1 MSALQ
6 EGDCS
11 PEIQTKS
18 KLPGEVWILIAANA
32 VIAVIAW
39 RGLDAMTRGR
49 ERLTD
54 HDNRLNTLKLLYGQ
68 FQSDCEHLA
77 SPTLL
82 QISPVEFGNGQV
94 LMVRDRRDEGR
105 PAQWQVVVYRLNGNT
120 VVRVAS
126 PPADNRN
133 AVRAAMITLR
143 QANGGDNLARAL
155 VSDADSLSA
164 RAWIEPGGWQTENGR
179 IAAALLSGNASASAS
194 TKPRPCSG
202 ALFMPDRTA
211 AGPERHRPGG
221 RRRHA
226 SPPPGRGAAAP
237 AALRKA
243 SGRRRRGHRR
253 PPGSPAA
260 CGLQR

>member
-1 MSALQ
+1 MKRATCFRRPF
-6 EGDCS
+6 GR
-11 PEIQTKS
+11 P
-18 KLPGEVWILIAANA
+18 AARGFTLLEMLVAITLLA

-68 FQSDCEHLA
+68 FQSDCEALA
-77 SPTLL
+77 SPALL
-82 QISPVEFGNGQV
+82 QTSPVEFGNGQV

-143 QANGGDNLARAL
+143 QANAGGNLARAL

-179 IAAALLSGNASASAS
+179 IAAALLGGNASASAVAA
-194 TKPRPCSG
+194 SG
-202 ALFMPDRTA
+202 AS
-211 AGPERHRPGG
+211 
-221 RRRHA
+221 A
-226 SPPPGRGAAAP
+226 SPGVATTVVRAIELNLTARMGDGDTP
-237 AALRKA
+237 
-243 SGRRRRGHRR
+243 RRFQKI
-253 PPGSPAA
+253 
-260 CGLQR
+260 CMTGL

>member
-1 MSALQ
+1 MKRATCFRRPF
-6 EGDCS
+6 GR
-11 PEIQTKS
+11 P
-18 KLPGEVWILIAANA
+18 AARGFTLLEMLVAITLLA

-77 SPTLL
+77 SPALL
-82 QISPVEFGNGQV
+82 QTSPVEFGNGQV

-126 PPADNRN
+126 PPADSRN

-143 QANGGDNLARAL
+143 QANDGGNLARAL

-179 IAAALLSGNASASAS
+179 IAAALLGGNASASAVAA
-194 TKPRPCSG
+194 SG
-202 ALFMPDRTA
+202 AS
-211 AGPERHRPGG
+211 
-221 RRRHA
+221 A
-226 SPPPGRGAAAP
+226 SPGVATTVVRAIELNLTARMGDGDTP
-237 AALRKA
+237 
-243 SGRRRRGHRR
+243 RRFQKI
-253 PPGSPAA
+253 
-260 CGLQR
+260 CMTGL